1 MEGQRR
7 DAILPEISSD
17 GLTEPEPGL
26 CLLTGQRLSLWEP
39 AIRDTRP
46 AFNDKTG
53 GRGKS

>member
-26 CLLTGQRLSLWEP
+26 CLLTGERLSLWEP
-39 AIRDTRP
+39 AVRDASP
-46 AFNDKTG
+46 AFNDETG